1 MKVFPTATY
10 TILICGLCN
19 QGLEGEA
26 QQIFEEMEKKK
37 CFPTVMTFNALI
49 RGLCKVQKLE
59 EAKILFFKM
68 EIGRNPSLF
77 LRLSQGADQVL
88 DSASLQTMVERLRE
102 SGKILKAYKLLRQ
115 LANSGVVPSL
125 FTYNILMNGFC
136 KSGDINS
143 AFKLF
148 KDLQL
153 KGYSPDAIT
162 YGTLIDGLQRVNREE
177 DALHVFHQM
186 ERNSVSQF
194 GLFTI
199 ILMKCYCRK
208 RKWIL
213 AFSLW
218 MKYMRGLPDHNN
230 ERLKLMEKNVD
241 LGNIEVAVR
250 GVLEMDMK
258 CKVVESSLYNIFLT
272 GLCQAGMLDQALK
285 IFNVLEE
292 CKVSVTPPSCV
303 YLINCLCHEKKQLRN
318 VSPSTRSG
326 ISSSSSYSCGA
337 TPTAAPGASS

>member
-1 MKVFPTATY
+1 
-10 TILICGLCN
+10 
-19 QGLEGEA
+19 
-26 QQIFEEMEKKK
+26 MEKKK

-88 DSASLQTMVERLRE
+88 DSASLQTMVERLCE

-186 ERNSVSQF
+186 ERNSVSPN
-194 GLFTI
+194 LAVYT

-303 YLINCLCHEKKQLRN
+303 YLVNCLCHEKKVDLALN
-318 VSPSTRSG
+318 VFLYTLEMGVRLM
-326 ISSSSSYSCGA
+326 
-337 TPTAAPGASS
+337 TPVCNRLINSLYFSRQV

>member
-1 MKVFPTATY
+1 
-10 TILICGLCN
+10 
-19 QGLEGEA
+19 
-26 QQIFEEMEKKK
+26 
-37 CFPTVMTFNALI
+37 
-49 RGLCKVQKLE
+49 
-59 EAKILFFKM
+59 M

-88 DSASLQTMVERLRE
+88 DSASLQTMVERLCE

-115 LANSGVVPSL
+115 LANSGAS
-125 FTYNILMNGFC
+125 TG
-136 KSGDINS
+136 
-143 AFKLF
+143 
-148 KDLQL
+148 
-153 KGYSPDAIT
+153 
-162 YGTLIDGLQRVNREE
+162 E

-186 ERNSVSQF
+186 ERNSVSPN
-194 GLFTI
+194 LAVYT

-218 MKYMRGLPDHNN
+218 MKYMRGLPDYNN

-250 GVLEMDMK
+250 GVLEIDMK

-303 YLINCLCHEKKQLRN
+303 YLVNCLCHEKKVDLALN
-318 VSPSTRSG
+318 VFLYTLEMGVRLMMHAEAEDEDAG
-326 ISSSSSYSCGA
+326 DEVVEVEA
-337 TPTAAPGASS
+337 PTNIKTTKPINPEAITTDPELIQVGHDLAEVDAAIDH